1 MIFLN
6 SNDQNLIVPN
16 VPPFNRYARR
26 KPEALEGWSGKH
38 FDSEGPLRRC
48 DRPRRKINESPVRRA
63 ISSNCVGS
71 LTIMK
76 TGGGQGGENCKTAET
91 VPCVL

>member
-1 MIFLN
+1 MCSFHTPIKSNNSQMIFLN

-38 FDSEGPLRRC
+38 FDSEDP
-48 DRPRRKINESPVRRA
+48 IAPVRP
-63 ISSNCVGS
+63 
-71 LTIMK
+71 
-76 TGGGQGGENCKTAET
+76 AEAKNK
-91 VPCVL
+91 